1 MATTYDANGREIET
15 GQTPE
20 SPSTMRARML
30 VNGRA
35 IVDELCQ
42 CGHRRSE
49 HHDRFATGH
58 GPCKR
63 YCACKQFTWINWI
76 LADPDDVPSQKASET
91 FLIWC
96 RVTGGVTGTR
106 EGVLKR
112 NGERATFATRA
123 EAEAEAARLDKQMNH
138 RYAVA
143 SFSYSVV
150 RDA

>member
-63 YCACKQFTWINWI
+63 YCACRQFTWINWI
-76 LADPDDVPSQKASET
+76 LTET
-91 FLIWC
+91 FAIWC
-96 RVTGGVTGTR
+96 RVSGGATGTR
-106 EGVLKR
+106 ESFLKR
-112 NGERATFATRA
+112 NGERAIFATSA
-123 EAEAEAARLDKQMNH
+123 EAEAEATRLNTQMNH
-138 RYAVA
+138 RYSTA

-150 RDA
+150 VNPN